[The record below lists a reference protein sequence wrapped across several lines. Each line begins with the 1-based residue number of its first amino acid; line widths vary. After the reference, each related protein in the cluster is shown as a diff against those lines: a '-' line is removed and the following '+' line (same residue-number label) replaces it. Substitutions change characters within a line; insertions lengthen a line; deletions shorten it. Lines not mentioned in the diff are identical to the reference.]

1 MQKQHY
7 KPFFLML
14 STKQSVLPVAYRK
27 EGDRPV
33 LGFLHLTFKDQLPL
47 EKHQKM
53 TEEDDK
59 GYRWETEYEKTW

>member
-1 MQKQHY
+1 
-7 KPFFLML
+7 ML

-47 EKHQKM
+47 EKH
-53 TEEDDK
+53 
-59 GYRWETEYEKTW
+59 